1 MWALWH
7 LFSDTENKKWRER
20 MLKKVVIC
28 LFALS
33 VAIVP
38 MFANGAQEEKT
49 AGQKTVTLR
58 LADNQPDDYP
68 TVVGCKEF
76 ARLVKERTNGRIT
89 IEVYPSAQL
98 GDAKSVIEQLQF
110 GGIDF
115 TRTSISPLASFSPE
129 LDVLQMPYLYRDANH
144 YWNVLNGE
152 IGEYFLKSVEKDGF
166 LGLVYVDAGARS
178 FYNTKKPIYTVADL
192 KGMKIRVQE
201 STLMMGL
208 VQALGAVPT
217 PMSYGDVYSA
227 LQTGVID
234 GAENNWPSYASS
246 AHYEVAKFYSIDEHT
261 RVPEMIIAS
270 KISMDKLSADDQAI
284 IKQAAM
290 DSQAV
295 EIAAWAE
302 YEKKSEAKVRA
313 AGCQINTL
321 NDPATFASAMDSLYE
336 NQLDEKGRSWVAKIK
351 AVK

>member
-1 MWALWH
+1 MLRRVLLCVLA
-7 LFSDTENKKWRER
+7 FSLVFTT
-20 MLKKVVIC
+20 V
-28 LFALS
+28 
-33 VAIVP
+33 
-38 MFANGAQEEKT
+38 FANGNQESSSGATDKRI
-49 AGQKTVTLR
+49 TLR

-68 TVVGCKEF
+68 TVQGCKEF

-98 GDAKSVIEQLQF
+98 GDAKSAIEQVQF

-115 TRTSISPLASFSPE
+115 TRTSISPMASFSPE
-129 LDVLQMPYLYRDANH
+129 LDVLQMPYLYRDAEH

-152 IGEYFLKSVEKDGF
+152 IGEHFLKSVEKDGF
-166 LGLVYVDAGARS
+166 VGLVYIDAGARS
-178 FYNTKKPIYTVADL
+178 FYNTRRPIYSVADM

-201 STLMMGL
+201 SALMVNMIK
-208 VQALGAVPT
+208 ALGAVPT
-217 PMSYGDVYSA
+217 VIAYGDVYSA

-246 AHYEVAKFYSIDEHT
+246 AHFEVARYFSIDEHT

-270 KISMDKLSADDQAI
+270 KITMDKLSAEDQAI
-284 IKQAAM
+284 IKQAAR
-290 DSQAV
+290 DSQAF

-302 YEKKSEAKVRA
+302 YEKKSEARVRE
-313 AGCQINTL
+313 AGCKINKINSQAEFAQAMMPL
-321 NDPATFASAMDSLYE
+321 YDALDATS
-336 NQLDEKGRSWVAKIK
+336 KVWVEKIK